1 MFLPCVVVGFYGC
14 AVRSCRQD
22 KELFLFQHFVKLL
35 GEEHYLIVYRVVPVV
50 ARVAAGAHVEVVLH
64 VEFAQAL
71 VRLKVHR
78 IEEVAVAA
86 VDDDVLARA
95 EQAVERI
102 VYGVRLPHCLV
113 LKLVAQH
120 LLYLPAVGI
129 LADVHASARGAY
141 VAEHVGMLQSVPHG
155 SVSAH
160 AQACYGSQ
168 LAARVGGVVGVDIL
182 GQLL

>member
-1 MFLPCVVVGFYGC
+1 M
-14 AVRSCRQD
+14 
-22 KELFLFQHFVKLL
+22 
-35 GEEHYLIVYRVVPVV
+35 
-50 ARVAAGAHVEVVLH
+50 AAGAHIEVVLH
-64 VEFAQAL
+64 VELAQAL

-86 VDDDVLARA
+86 VDNDVLARA

-113 LKLVAQH
+113 LKHVAQH
-120 LLYLPAVGI
+120 LLYLPAVGV

-160 AQACYGSQ
+160 TQARYGSQ
-168 LAARVGGVVGVDIL
+168 LAARIGGVVGVDIL
-182 GQLL
+182 GQFF

>member
-1 MFLPCVVVGFYGC
+1 MFLPYVVVGVYAC

-22 KELFLFQHFVKLL
+22 NVLFCFQHFVKLL
-35 GEEHYLIVYRVVPVV
+35 GEEHYLIVYRVAPVV
-50 ARVAAGAHVEVVLH
+50 ACVAAGTHVEVVLN
-64 VEFAQAL
+64 VEFAQTL
-71 VRLKVHR
+71 VGLKVNG
-78 IEEVAVAA
+78 IEKVAVSA
-86 VDDDVLARA
+86 VDYDVLARG
-95 EQAVERI
+95 EQPVERI

-160 AQACYGSQ
+160 AKARYGSQ

-182 GQLL
+182 GQFL